1 MWILIQSCAFVVAF
15 FSVDFGE
22 AIGYIFI
29 FVLYKLSMPAV
40 LTILTDILI
49 NNFYVTMPLGKRL
62 IY

>member
-1 MWILIQSCAFVVAF
+1 MWILHQSCAFAF

-49 NNFYVTMPLGKRL
+49 NNF
-62 IY
+62 